1 MEKRLTEEMLYKI
14 AKHVFD
20 NWDTDTII
28 DELIWLYD
36 NLAKHDKSLYKELI
50 WNAENL
56 EENE

>member
-1 MEKRLTEEMLYKI
+1 MEQRLTEEMLYKV

-20 NWDTDTII
+20 NWETDTII

-36 NLAKHDKSLYKELI
+36 NLAKHDKALYKELI

-56 EENE
+56 EEK